1 MGPTETKMTRQR
13 HKIEF
18 NELSNDTFYRFMV
31 IAKNTNFKV
40 ESEWTNK
47 VKPMA
52 NKSKKQ
58 YKQEK
63 NLAIDQIMKKRK
75 KIKFERS
82 AKKNSFA
89 KEEKLTMINTKK
101 AENNVIGIHDKIP
114 NEKETIKTKSQWKNK
129 VGDLL
134 QIRQKTKS
142 ATYEQV
148 AVDGEKE
155 EYVENIFMK
164 QLDFALSRSDD
175 LSKDSINDLDFEKY
189 ENDVHDFDVEQMKA
203 MLTEWDNIRSTSTAV

>member
-89 KEEKLTMINTKK
+89 NEEKLTMTDSKK
-101 AENNVIGIHDKIP
+101 AENNKGSSFSVIGIHDKIP

-148 AVDGEKE
+148 AVDEEKE

-175 LSKDSINDLDFEKY
+175 LSKDS
-189 ENDVHDFDVEQMKA
+189 ENDFD
-203 MLTEWDNIRSTSTAV
+203 